1 MGVLVARLGA
11 FAGPPLG
18 AAMIAADVP
27 ARTFLGVAAFPAIAC
42 VLVAL
47 LVAAALKVRDKVE
60 QDIPRAV

>member
-18 AAMIAADVP
+18 AWMIAADVP
-27 ARTFLGVAAFPAIAC
+27 ARTFLSVAAVPAFAC

-47 LVAAALKVRDKVE
+47 LVARALTVKGQVE
-60 QDIPRAV
+60 QA